1 MSSEEKI
8 LASDFFLKK
17 VLIDGSPY
25 HAEAYQFTLEAL
37 NFTLK
42 KLKAPR
48 HLNAVELLDGI
59 RRYAIKL
66 YGPMAR
72 AVLEEWGIRS
82 CQDFGE
88 IVFRLIN
95 MGLMTKSE
103 TDSKDDFKVG
113 YDFEEAF
120 SKPFSME

>member
-1 MSSEEKI
+1 MSSEEKF
-8 LASDFFLKK
+8 LASDFFPKK
-17 VLIDGSPY
+17 VLMDESPY
-25 HAEAYQFTLEAL
+25 QAEAYQFTLEAL

-42 KLKAPR
+42 KLKAQR